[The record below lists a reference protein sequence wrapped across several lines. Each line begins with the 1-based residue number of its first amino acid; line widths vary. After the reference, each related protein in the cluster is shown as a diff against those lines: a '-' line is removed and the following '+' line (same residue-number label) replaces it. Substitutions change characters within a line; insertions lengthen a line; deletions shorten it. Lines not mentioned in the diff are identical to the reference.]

1 MLVIGR
7 LLVATATLVGMSVA
21 NAALARA
28 IARSL
33 AFPVPGERLAA
44 AIVIVTAGVLTGG
57 MTAALL
63 AHRRSWVAGATI
75 LLGTLAAATYLA
87 AAVPADIPS
96 RSDSLLYAGGLAT
109 AAFLAAL
116 PAAVVLR
123 FIGRFEHLLPWSPR

>member
-1 MLVIGR
+1 MILR
-7 LLVATATLVGMSVA
+7 LLVATAMLVGMSFA

-44 AIVIVTAGVLTGG
+44 AIVIATAGVITGG

-75 LLGTLAAATYLA
+75 AVGTLGAAAYLA
-87 AAVPADIPS
+87 AAVPADLPT
-96 RSDSLLYAGGLAT
+96 RTDSLLNAAVLAA
-109 AAFLAAL
+109 AAFLATP
-116 PAAVVLR
+116 PAAAVLR